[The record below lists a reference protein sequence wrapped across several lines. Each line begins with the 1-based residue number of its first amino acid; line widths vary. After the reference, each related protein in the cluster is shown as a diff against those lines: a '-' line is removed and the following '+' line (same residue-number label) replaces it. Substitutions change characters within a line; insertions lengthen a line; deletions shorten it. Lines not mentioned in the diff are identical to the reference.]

1 MRPAF
6 LSPAFRLPIFQEEW
20 MLTQQIADDMKAAM
34 RAGDKARLSAIRML
48 RSAIKDREIEL
59 GHPLADEEVLE
70 VLAKLIKQRR
80 ESAAQYADAGRM
92 DLEQREVAE
101 AEVLAG
107 YLPTP
112 LGADEVESLIGEAMQ
127 ETGAAGLRDMGKVM
141 AWLRPR
147 LLGRADMGQVSSRV
161 KARLEGA

>member
-1 MRPAF
+1 
-6 LSPAFRLPIFQEEW
+6 
-20 MLTQQIADDMKAAM
+20 MLTQRIADDMKQAM

-59 GHPLADEEVLE
+59 GHSLVDEEVLE

-80 ESAAQYADAGRM
+80 ESAAQYADAGRA
-92 DLEQREVAE
+92 DLEQREAAE
-101 AEVLAG
+101 AEVLAS

-112 LGADEVESLIGEAMQ
+112 LGAEEVERIIGEAIE
-127 ETGAAGLRDMGKVM
+127 ETGACSLRDMGKVM

-147 LLGRADMGQVSSRV
+147 MLGRVDMSQVSSRV

>member
-1 MRPAF
+1 
-6 LSPAFRLPIFQEEW
+6 
-20 MLTQQIADDMKAAM
+20 MLTQRIADDMKQAM

-59 GHPLADEEVLE
+59 GHSLVDEEVLE

-80 ESAAQYADAGRM
+80 ESAAQYADAGRA
-92 DLEQREVAE
+92 DLEQREAAE
-101 AEVLAG
+101 AEVLAS

-112 LGADEVESLIGEAMQ
+112 LGAEEVERIIGEAIE
-127 ETGAAGLRDMGKVM
+127 ETGACSLRDMGKVM

-147 LLGRADMGQVSSRV
+147 MLGRADMSQVSSRV